1 VQLSLQALTKNRMT
15 IIIAHRL
22 STITNADQIL
32 VFEDGRL
39 SGQGIHEALQQ
50 TNPYYQQL
58 WDNGRLV
65 LE

>member
-1 VQLSLQALTKNRMT
+1 MT